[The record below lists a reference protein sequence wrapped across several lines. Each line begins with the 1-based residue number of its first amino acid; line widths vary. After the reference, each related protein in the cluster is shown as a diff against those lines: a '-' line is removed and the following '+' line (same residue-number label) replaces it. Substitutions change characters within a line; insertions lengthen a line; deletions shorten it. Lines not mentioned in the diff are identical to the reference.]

1 MEKVTLYFDMDG
13 TIANLY
19 AVDGWLADLEAHNT
33 RPYEEAKVMHNMSTL
48 ARLLNK
54 AQSNGYRIAII
65 SWLSKDSTQE
75 YKRAVRAAK
84 MSWLNMHLPIVF
96 DELHFVKYGT
106 RKDYV
111 AKDKN
116 GILFD
121 DSAEVRKYWRGISC
135 DPAEVNIITILRSF
149 I

>member
-1 MEKVTLYFDMDG
+1 MTIYFDMDG
-13 TIANLY
+13 TIVDLY
-19 AVDGWLADLEAHNT
+19 SVPNWLPMLSAENAT
-33 RPYEEAKVMHNMSTL
+33 PYRTARPMCDMAELCKLLTELQAKGH
-48 ARLLNK
+48 K
-54 AQSNGYRIAII
+54 IGII

-96 DELHFVKYGT
+96 DELHFVQYGT

-135 DPAEVNIITILRSF
+135 DPAEFDIITILRSF